1 MEENTKLD
9 YSNLEA
15 KLAELNAQAF
25 QRAERACRMAA
36 DPTPD
41 IVYSGNFR
49 ARLAAEALGV
59 ELKDIMAL
67 DLGTYTAIISLTL
80 DFLLQNLG
88 QKILHKN

>member
-67 DLGTYTAIISLTL
+67 DLGTYTAIISHTL
-80 DFLLQNLG
+80 NFLLQNLG
-88 QKILHKN
+88 QEIQLKN

>member
-25 QRAERACRMAA
+25 QRAERACRMVA

-41 IVYSGNFR
+41 IIYSSNFR

-59 ELKDIMAL
+59 ELKDIMSL
-67 DLGTYTAIISLTL
+67 DLGTYTEITSLTL
-80 DFLLQNLG
+80 NFLLQSLE

>member
-1 MEENTKLD
+1 MEDKKLD
-9 YSNLEA
+9 YSKLEE

-41 IVYSGNFR
+41 ILYSSNFR

-59 ELKDIMAL
+59 NLADIMAL
-67 DLGTYTAIISLTL
+67 DLGTFTAITTTTL
-80 DFLLQNLG
+80 NFLLQPLG
-88 QKILHKN
+88 AKILDKN